1 MTVDEAV
8 QAFSSLPTDAQTRF
22 LALFGHGLTIAAR
35 DTYEF
40 QATGINAPERL
51 RAINEIQHRVLAHI
65 HSLLTN
71 GEWRYPDDAL
81 VSIMLDHDDKHL
93 HDQVMWVFQD
103 AMKKCNL
110 S

>member
-1 MTVDEAV
+1 MAVEEAV
-8 QAFSSLPTDAQTRF
+8 RAFSLLPTEEQARF
-22 LALFGHGLTIAAR
+22 LTLFGHGLTIAAR

-40 QATGINAPERL
+40 QASGVIAPERL

-71 GEWRYPDDAL
+71 GEWKYPDDAL

-93 HDQVMWVFQD
+93 HDQAMWVFQD
-103 AMKKCNL
+103 AMEKCDRR
-110 S
+110 